1 MVFPAVMA
9 FLAPPSRAGSD
20 GRRASQAGSS
30 LRVKKF
36 HPRFAILPAPQAELW
51 GELAPLRD
59 LGFVLYGG
67 TAIALRLGHRHSV
80 DFDFFTEQPLD
91 RAALK
96 RSLSWFAS
104 AALLQDE
111 PDSLTVLSPGG
122 VKVSFFGG
130 LKVGRVGEPEAS
142 ADGVIV
148 AASLEDLLA
157 FKLKLVVQR
166 VEAKDYLDVAAI
178 LRSGLPLEHGLA
190 AAELIFAPDLPPMV
204 ALKALTFFE
213 GGDLSSL
220 PADVRETLC
229 SAVAGVRD
237 LPDIQRR
244 SEKLI

>member
-1 MVFPAVMA
+1 
-9 FLAPPSRAGSD
+9 
-20 GRRASQAGSS
+20 
-30 LRVKKF
+30 VKKF
-36 HPRFAILPAPQAELW
+36 RPRFAILPAPQAALW
-51 GELAPLRD
+51 EELAPMRG

-80 DFDFFTEQPLD
+80 DFDFFTHLPLD
-91 RAALK
+91 RETLK
-96 RSLSWFAS
+96 RSLPWLAS

-130 LKVGRVGEPEAS
+130 LKVGRVGEPAVSE
-142 ADGVIV
+142 DGVIV

-178 LRSGLPLEHGLA
+178 LRSGLPLERGLP
-190 AAELIFAPDLPPMV
+190 AAETLFAPDLPPMV
-204 ALKALTFFE
+204 VLKALTYFE

-220 PADVRETLC
+220 SADVRETL
-229 SAVAGVRD
+229 SAAVAKVGD
-237 LPDIQRR
+237 LPVVPRL
-244 SEKLI
+244 SSSLS

>member
-1 MVFPAVMA
+1 MKSFP
-9 FLAPPSRAGSD
+9 
-20 GRRASQAGSS
+20 
-30 LRVKKF
+30 
-36 HPRFAILPAPQAELW
+36 PRFDILPAPQAAIW
-51 GELAPLRD
+51 RELAPLRD
-59 LGFVLYGG
+59 PGFVLYGG
-67 TAIALRLGHRHSV
+67 TAIALRLGHRYSV
-80 DFDFFTEQPLD
+80 DFDFFTDQPLD

-96 RSLSWFAS
+96 RYLPWFAS

-142 ADGVIV
+142 EDGVIV

-190 AAELIFAPDLPPMV
+190 AADLLFAPDLPPMV
-204 ALKALTFFE
+204 ALKALTYFE

-220 PADVRETLC
+220 PSDVRETLC
-229 SAVAGVRD
+229 AAVARVGD
-237 LPDIQRR
+237 LPVGPRR
-244 SEKLI
+244 SDRLG

>member
-1 MVFPAVMA
+1 MKS
-9 FLAPPSRAGSD
+9 FL
-20 GRRASQAGSS
+20 
-30 LRVKKF
+30 
-36 HPRFAILPAPQAELW
+36 PRLAILPAPQAELW
-51 GELAPLRD
+51 GKLAPVRD

-80 DFDFFTEQPLD
+80 DFDFFTHRPLE

-96 RSLSWFAS
+96 QSMAWFSS
-104 AALLQDE
+104 AVVLQDE
-111 PDSLTVLSPGG
+111 PESLTVLAPGG

-142 ADGVIV
+142 EDGVIL

-178 LRSGLPLEHGLA
+178 LRSGVPLGHGLA
-190 AAELIFAPDLPPMV
+190 AAETLFAPDLPPMV
-204 ALKALTFFE
+204 VLKALTYFE

-220 PADVRETLC
+220 PSDVRETLC
-229 SAVAGVRD
+229 AAVAGVGD
-237 LPDIQRR
+237 LPVIRR
-244 SEKLI
+244 PSDHLS

>member
-1 MVFPAVMA
+1 MN
-9 FLAPPSRAGSD
+9 
-20 GRRASQAGSS
+20 
-30 LRVKKF
+30 KF
-36 HPRFAILPAPQAELW
+36 SPRFEILPAPQAQLW
-51 GELAPLRD
+51 GKLAPLRN
-59 LGFVLYGG
+59 LGFILYGG

-80 DFDFFTEQPLD
+80 DFDFFTDQPLD
-91 RAALK
+91 RAVLK

-111 PDSLTVLSPGG
+111 PDTLTVLSSGG

-130 LKVGRVGEPEAS
+130 LKVGRVGEPEVS
-142 ADGVIV
+142 DDGVVV

-178 LRSGLPLEHGLA
+178 LRSGLPLERGLA
-190 AAELIFAPDLPPMV
+190 AAELLFAPDLPPMV
-204 ALKALTFFE
+204 VLKALTYFE

-229 SAVAGVRD
+229 AAVAGVGD
-237 LPDIQRR
+237 LPVVQRR
-244 SEKLI
+244 VPCGVNRGLARWPVGKRVTCDEN